1 MKKSLFLYLFI
12 LAGLFNV
19 FTYMYY
25 SKALDFEQKK
35 YTKTADFDKKLS
47 DSLTNVISDAN
58 YFSLEN
64 NDFAKDYFEK
74 YDIKTLMPKISEALL
89 AYNDSPAGNIYTGQ
103 EKLGDQKF
111 IINKLK
117 ILNHR
122 WIVADYSDGTYWG
135 NVFIKYF
142 VNDDGSITF
151 KTEDTF
157 LFPKQE
163 Y

>member
-25 SKALDFEQKK
+25 SKALEFEQKK
-35 YTKTADFDKKLS
+35 YTKTADFDKKVT
-47 DSLTNVISDAN
+47 DSLTNLMADAN

-64 NDFAKDYFEK
+64 NDYARDYFEK
-74 YDIKTLMPKISEALL
+74 YEIKSLIPKISEALL
-89 AYNDSPAGNIYTGQ
+89 SYNDDPKGNKYIGQ
-103 EKLGDQKF
+103 ETLGTQKF

-142 VNDDGSITF
+142 LNDDGTFTFITQ
-151 KTEDTF
+151 DTF
-157 LFPKQE
+157 LFPKQQ